1 METVLGIILVAAG
14 GLLMGGGGWPIKLM
28 RVFQFEHFWFVG
40 VLSGL
45 VVAPWTITLI
55 AFPHV
60 FEACRDLPVATLV
73 LSNLLALIWGVAN
86 ILCGLCLLRIGFAL
100 TQALVAGLGVCV
112 GVTIPMIFKAT
123 GSFRDAPDLTS
134 KAGLIVL
141 SGVGVMLIGVV
152 LASLAGFG
160 RDRELKK
167 LQQPS
172 GSFLGGLIMCV
183 IAGIASA
190 GLWLAFD
197 YSQGPIVSRVSM
209 IEAGGA
215 IKLTVAD
222 NKTLSG
228 RHVVAPDG
236 TISLGDVGTVEIA
249 GVNAKTAADRIAD
262 KLGLSH
268 QPDVNPQVNVETFN
282 VLAVFPVWAM
292 GALSG
297 ILLNLFYPAYLM
309 TKKNSWG
316 VLAASWKEVGLS
328 VFMGLETCLA
338 WALPGKGMIL
348 LGAFGASVGFGI
360 QQAMQM
366 TGAQAVGFIG
376 GEWRGIQGKPRW
388 QMYCAIAA
396 LIIASIIMAMGNQ
409 ST

>member
-1 METVLGIILVAAG
+1 MDTALGIILVAVG
-14 GLLMGGGGWPIKLM
+14 GLIMGGGGWPIKLM

-40 VLSGL
+40 FLAGL
-45 VVAPWTITLI
+45 VITPWAITLI

-60 FEACRDLPVATLV
+60 FAACRDLPASTLV
-73 LSNLLALIWGVAN
+73 LSNLLSLVWGVAN

-100 TQALVAGLGVCV
+100 TQAILAGLGVCV
-112 GVTIPMIFKAT
+112 GVSIPMIIKAS

-141 SGVGVMLIGVV
+141 SGVGVMLIGVI

-183 IAGIASA
+183 IAGITSA

-209 IEAGGA
+209 IKAGA
-215 IKLTVAD
+215 TIKLTVTHD
-222 NKTLSG
+222 KTLNGEYLVSQ
-228 RHVVAPDG
+228 DG
-236 TISLGDVGTVEIA
+236 TISLSDVGPVQIA
-249 GVNAKTAADRIAD
+249 GMNAKAAAEKVAD
-262 KLGLSH
+262 TLRLPH
-268 QPDVNPQVNVETFN
+268 QPDLNTAVRVETSNF
-282 VLAVFPVWAM
+282 LAVFPVWAM
-292 GALSG
+292 GAFSG
-297 ILLNLFYPAYLM
+297 ILLNLLYPAYLM
-309 TKKNSWG
+309 TKKKSWG
-316 VLAASWKEVGLS
+316 VLATSWKEVALS
-328 VFMGLETCLA
+328 VFMGLETCIA
-338 WALPGKGMIL
+338 IALPGKGMIL
-348 LGAFGASVGFGI
+348 LGPFGASVGFGI

-366 TGAQAVGFIG
+366 TGAQGVGFIS
-376 GEWRGIQGKPRW
+376 GEWRGIHGKPRW

-396 LIIASIIMAMGNQ
+396 LVIASIIMAIGNW

>member
-1 METVLGIILVAAG
+1 METALGIILVAVG
-14 GLLMGGGGWPIKLM
+14 GLITGGGGFPIKLM
-28 RVFQFEHFWFVG
+28 RVFKFEHFWFVG
-40 VLSGL
+40 FLAGL
-45 VVAPWTITLI
+45 VIAPWTITLI

-60 FEACRDLPVATLV
+60 FEACRDLPPSTLI

-134 KAGLIVL
+134 TAGLIVL
-141 SGVGVMLIGVV
+141 AGVGVMLIGVV

-160 RDRELKK
+160 RDRELKR
-167 LQQPS
+167 LQQRS
-172 GSFLGGLIMCV
+172 GSFRGGLIMCV

-197 YSQGPIVSRVSM
+197 YSQGPIVSRISL
-209 IEAGGA
+209 IEAGGT
-215 IKLTVAD
+215 IKLTVTG
-222 NKTLSG
+222 NKKLSG
-228 RHVVAPDG
+228 EHLVAQDG
-236 TISLGDVGTVEIA
+236 AISLADVGSVQIA
-249 GVNAKTAADRIAD
+249 GISAKAAADKIAD
-262 KLGLSH
+262 KLGLSYR
-268 QPDVNPQVNVETFN
+268 PDLNTQVRVETPN

-292 GALSG
+292 GAFSG
-297 ILLNLFYPAYLM
+297 ILLNLLYPAYLM
-309 TKKNSWG
+309 TKNKSWG
-316 VLAASWKEVGLS
+316 VLATSWKEVGLS

-338 WALPGKGMIL
+338 WALPGKGMLL

-376 GEWRGIQGKPRW
+376 GEWRGIHGRPRW

-396 LIIASIIMAMGNQ
+396 LIVASVIMAIGNRY
-409 ST
+409 T